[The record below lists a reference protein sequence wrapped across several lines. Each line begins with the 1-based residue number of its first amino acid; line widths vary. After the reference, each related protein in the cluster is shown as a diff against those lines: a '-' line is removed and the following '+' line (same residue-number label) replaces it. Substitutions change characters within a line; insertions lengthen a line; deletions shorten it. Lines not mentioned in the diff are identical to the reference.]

1 MLVLRTSNFQAEQ
14 LSADSSS
21 TETLYCLIRVQS
33 LSVAHEMQCFNS
45 FSAVLKESL
54 NVNK

>member
-1 MLVLRTSNFQAEQ
+1 M
-14 LSADSSS
+14 LSA
-21 TETLYCLIRVQS
+21 IRVQS